1 MRLWIWFV
9 VAMVIVVAAFLAVP
23 PSETDRGLARGL
35 RDSGW
40 LPRNA
45 FGSFVANHHAAGAGH
60 VPGYHRLGSY
70 QEARDD
76 LVWLRV
82 TEIYSPVHPG
92 AFMDTRRALAYAYA
106 TIGRPEPAAARMLD
120 AARLPNQV
128 GFYGGIFTELDWERA
143 VLMTYDA
150 HGFEAAL
157 EVWREGLDALE
168 LNERLYL
175 EQAIADG
182 SALTVEE
189 VVVANDEATGGW
201 PRDLYPLEERYRD
214 GTRIELVERLLTD
227 GDVTRAD
234 TLLAELDEEGA
245 QGWPLTSARIQR
257 ALNALESGGEAP
269 DAGHLA
275 DLSYPLV
282 LASSAEPMRWHTS
295 VGYTALDLNRTV
307 HLHDILGRCDD
318 VRQIVDAYAASA
330 EVSPPPSALQNSE
343 TAHRAWRALSDACWI
358 SSWRGDNEADELC
371 RLRRQVWQQEADRIE
386 SGDQD
391 QSWFPTTLGL
401 PPETLEC
408 YAPSAP

>member
-9 VAMVIVVAAFLAVP
+9 VAMAIVVAAFLAVP
-23 PSETDRGLARGL
+23 PSEMDRGLGRGL
-35 RDSGW
+35 RDAGW

-60 VPGYHRLGSY
+60 VPYYQRLGGY
-70 QEARDD
+70 QDAWDD
-76 LVWLRV
+76 LVWLRA
-82 TEIYSPVHPG
+82 TEFYPPAHPG

-106 TIGRPEPAAARMLD
+106 AIGRPEPAAVRMLD

-128 GFYGGIFTELDWERA
+128 SFYGGSFTELDWERA

-150 HGFEAAL
+150 HGLEAAL
-157 EVWREGLDALE
+157 EVWREGLEALE

-175 EQAIADG
+175 ERAIADG
-182 SALTVEE
+182 WVLTVDE
-189 VVVANDEATGGW
+189 VVAANGEATGGW

-214 GTRIELVERLLTD
+214 GTRIELVERLLAD
-227 GDVTRAD
+227 RDIARAD
-234 TLLAELDEEGA
+234 TLLAELDEEGV

-257 ALNALESGGEAP
+257 ALNALERDGEVR

-282 LASSAEPMRWHTS
+282 LASSVEPMRWHTS

-307 HLHDILGRCDD
+307 HLHDTLGRCDD

-330 EVSPPPSALQNSE
+330 EVSPSPSALQDSE
-343 TAHRAWRALSDACWI
+343 AAHRAWRALSDACWI

-371 RLRRQVWQQEADRIE
+371 RLRRQVWQQEAERIE
-386 SGDQD
+386 SGDRN
-391 QSWFPTTLGL
+391 QSWFPMTLRP

-408 YAPSAP
+408 YAPIAP